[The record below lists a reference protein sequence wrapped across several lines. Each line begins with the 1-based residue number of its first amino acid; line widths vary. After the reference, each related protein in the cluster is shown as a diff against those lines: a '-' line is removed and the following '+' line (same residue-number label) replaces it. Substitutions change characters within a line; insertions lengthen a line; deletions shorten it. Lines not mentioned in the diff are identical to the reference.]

1 MRLDFI
7 TAKGD
12 TLPLVGNPNFKLT
25 NVDGLTTA
33 NVELSSSTVASMDG
47 GFINNERTTP
57 RGIILDLAVEGADVE
72 AKKRYVWKYIKPK
85 QKARLRWTQEKREI
99 EIEGVVESIE
109 MPRFT
114 NAVVMQVSL
123 YCSQPYWQDI
133 DFVVQEISE
142 ILNLHYFTGYEN
154 DMLYFP
160 ENGIPFGEYDTNRTK
175 LFVNDGDVAVGM
187 EIRIIALGNVGNP
200 IIYNADGQFFGVI
213 TTMQAGDEIVIS
225 TVKGKKTVTKNG
237 ENIIADIMP
246 KSTWLQ
252 LEIGENEFTIDSNDG
267 TEGNMYFTITYKQRY
282 VG

>member
-12 TLPLVGNPNFKLT
+12 TLPLVGNANFKLT

-47 GFINNERTTP
+47 DFINNERTTP

-72 AKKRYVWKYIKPK
+72 AKKRYVLKYIKPK

-154 DMLYFP
+154 DMLYFS